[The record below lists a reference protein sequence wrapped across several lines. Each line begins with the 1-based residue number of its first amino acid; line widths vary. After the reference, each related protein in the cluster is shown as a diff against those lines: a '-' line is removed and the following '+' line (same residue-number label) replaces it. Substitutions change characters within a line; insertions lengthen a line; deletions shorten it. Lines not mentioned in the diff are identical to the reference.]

1 MNHLFMTTVLWR
13 IVAAVMVVALLI
25 VLRTTLR

>member
-1 MNHLFMTTVLWR
+1 MSHLMMTTVLWR